1 MRPTV
6 LEKSIKWTE
15 ELKKNYAKAIG
26 LLKEVPPRL
35 ISDWYA
41 EDLTFT
47 IHVDS
52 SQMAIGWLLGQ
63 EVKVKEGVKK
73 PSKVPFSG
81 KDSFK
86 H

>member
-1 MRPTV
+1 
-6 LEKSIKWTE
+6 
-15 ELKKNYAKAIG
+15 
-26 LLKEVPPRL
+26 
-35 ISDWYA
+35 
-41 EDLTFT
+41 
-47 IHVDS
+47 
-52 SQMAIGWLLGQ
+52 MAIGWLLGQ